1 MSDLII
7 GIKVGGTK
15 VSGGLVSREG
25 EVQDSFTL
33 PTLAGE
39 GFEASFRQTMLV
51 IETLVSRSGRHNIIG
66 IGIYVPAGGVDPQS
80 GADVPNLPRWQ
91 EVQWTQRI
99 RERFLVPVRVVAE
112 PIGFADS
119 GTDLGAIGIAAGL
132 FRTGMERRPP
142 QQKPTDPLLRLKRLA
157 LALIALG
164 SIAGLIFYS
173 NSNLGRHAYVP
184 VPAPVPSCDPREA
197 SFCRVQ
203 VFFATD
209 RKLSGQSTPANFFS
223 GERSDENV
231 PLTFGSLEVS
241 IPARH
246 KTGHIEEPLPFFKAD
261 PTHDVVIINLN
272 VAPESQFFSS
282 LANAVNGSRN
292 KEALVFI
299 HGYDVSFDEAAR
311 RTAQL
316 TWDLGFRG
324 IPILFSWPSRGA
336 KIMYSA
342 DEASA
347 LWAVPHLEQFLRM
360 IARRSGATT
369 IHVIAHSL
377 GNRPLMYA
385 LQQITLQ
392 HSLSDSRFD
401 QIVLAAP
408 DIDVGIFRQLATVFP
423 SIADRV
429 TIYASAHDKALEF
442 SKILHQSFSVGG
454 QTRPSHA
461 VPGVDVIDA
470 SAMSEDLLD
479 VDHSYYAANITVLE
493 DMGYIIRV
501 GLPPAKRALL
511 DPHPSSGT
519 PMYWSFR
526 H

>member
-1 MSDLII
+1 
-7 GIKVGGTK
+7 
-15 VSGGLVSREG
+15 
-25 EVQDSFTL
+25 
-33 PTLAGE
+33 
-39 GFEASFRQTMLV
+39 MLV

-142 QQKPTDPLLRLKRLA
+142 QQKPTDPLLRLKKTGTSLDCVGEHRGTDILFQLQPWEA
-157 LALIALG
+157 RVRTCA
-164 SIAGLIFYS
+164 
-173 NSNLGRHAYVP
+173 RTCTV
-184 VPAPVPSCDPREA
+184 CDAER
-197 SFCRVQ
+197 RVSAEFKCFLRQ
-203 VFFATD
+203 D
-209 RKLSGQSTPANFFS
+209 GKLSGQSTPANFFS

-511 DPHPSSGT
+511 YLSPSAVHQCIGHSATEG
-519 PMYWSFR
+519 
-526 H
+526 